1 MAARHKVVKKNV
13 GGAAVAYGNPK
24 VIAEAKKKK
33 DGGAVA
39 EKAEGGEVEKAAGGK
54 VEKKAEG
61 GKITGKA
68 SGGRLDKRARG
79 GGVGADKH
87 PYSSAK
93 IK

>member
-1 MAARHKVVKKNV
+1 MANRHKAIKKNV

-33 DGGAVA
+33 DGGAVDA
-39 EKAEGGEVEKAAGGK
+39 KAEGGV

-61 GKITGKA
+61 GKVEGRK

-79 GGVGADKH
+79 GGVGADKN
-87 PYSSAK
+87 PFSSAK
-93 IK
+93 MGSKKG